1 MICGLGID
9 LVEISRIEQMLAR
22 WPERFV
28 RRVFTPEEIALCESR
43 GNRTAAFAAR
53 FAAKEAFSKALGTGV
68 DKDFSWKD
76 FAVHNHEN
84 GRPQPALSSR
94 LTKRL
99 QGTAIHVSLSHS
111 DHYATAVVILEKENG
126 KSN

>member
-28 RRVFTPEEIALCESR
+28 QRVFAPEEIALCESR
-43 GNRTAAFAAR
+43 SHRAAAFAAR

-68 DKDFSWKD
+68 DKNFSWKE
-76 FAVHNHEN
+76 FAVHNHAN
-84 GRPQPALSSR
+84 GRPQASLSPR

-99 QGTAIHVSLSHS
+99 QGITVHVSLSHS
-111 DHYATAVVILEKENG
+111 DHYAAAVVILEKENG
-126 KSN
+126 KPN